1 MPLEMNPLQH
11 RLLKCTGRVFKKLM
25 ILSFPS
31 QGSER
36 RRIVSKS
43 TAVKCHAPS
52 RRQLQWKAKPIS
64 LQSSVGS
71 WAKLSKTTQSWQLA
85 DDAIKEESMSSHVA
99 ASRLLTSASES
110 SENVVADI
118 PPISSEACE
127 CSSRY
132 TSQCNASGQTL
143 LNNSVC
149 KRSSSQK
156 RVVSKG

>member
-1 MPLEMNPLQH
+1 MPLEMHLLREQH
-11 RLLKCTGRVFKKLM
+11 RLLKCTGREFKKLM
-25 ILSFPS
+25 ILSFQS

-43 TAVKCHAPS
+43 AAVKCHAPS

-64 LQSSVGS
+64 VQSSVGS

-85 DDAIKEESMSSHVA
+85 DDAIKEEIMSSHVA
-99 ASRLLTSASES
+99 ASRLITSASES

-118 PPISSEACE
+118 SSPTSSEECE

-132 TSQCNASGQTL
+132 NSQGERCRRDQWTNIVEQL
-143 LNNSVC
+143 CL
-149 KRSSSQK
+149 
-156 RVVSKG
+156 